1 MILIHH
7 HVLRRRGEEALLRR
21 LSSTWVLLSSGASG
35 GECRHHQHTVKQ
47 SDRDSI
53 GHSFIGHDA
62 MRMMRMN
69 HASFSSSSLVA
80 LIDSGDQKKNKKTS
94 SQKEVEQKHAKQK
107 HKQKQKMMASHEIVE
122 QNTKDSSSITDRIPP
137 EYLKKGPVSVAE
149 GTSYTVIILAALGF
163 AAAVAYAAVSELL
176 LSPKEYT
183 CFSKALKKIEED
195 PRVTI
200 RLGTPVHGY
209 GSESRNRA
217 ARQRIPHRIYKDEE
231 GKEHVQI
238 QFHASGPSGRAVV
251 YADMFEDENGVL
263 NEYRYLTVRVLSPVP
278 HDVVLV

>member
-1 MILIHH
+1 MI
-7 HVLRRRGEEALLRR
+7 RRRGEEALLRR
-21 LSSTWVLLSSGASG
+21 LSSWVLLSSVDKTTVCGLG
-35 GECRHHQHTVKQ
+35 GEWNRHDHVKH
-47 SDRDSI
+47 SDRDSRSHSGVV
-53 GHSFIGHDA
+53 GHSA
-62 MRMMRMN
+62 VMRMMMKN
-69 HASFSSSSLVA
+69 SFSSSVGMMMSHE
-80 LIDSGDQKKNKKTS
+80 DNKKKRTRRKKTAADEEGEYS
-94 SQKEVEQKHAKQK
+94 SSNH
-107 HKQKQKMMASHEIVE
+107 IVE
-122 QNTKDSSSITDRIPP
+122 KRDDSDSSITDRIPP

-217 ARQRIPHRIYKDEE
+217 ARQRIPHRIYKDEG

-251 YADMFEDENGVL
+251 YADMYEDENGVL
-263 NEYRYLTVRVLSPVP
+263 NEYKYLTVRVLSPVP